1 MSDTSKTS
9 RKTNG
14 RLRYVRTIGG
24 FLTEWS
30 PGKIL
35 AIAVLCLALGGGGAI
50 LYLVVTT
57 GDELIAAQRESA
69 GNTGELLERHD
80 HMLHDHE
87 RRITDIES
95 KPD

>member
-1 MSDTSKTS
+1 MPDTSTER

-14 RLRYVRTIGG
+14 KLRLVRTIGG

-30 PGKIL
+30 STKIL
-35 AIAVLCLALGGGGAI
+35 AISVLCLALGVGGAI